1 MVFVTCQMS
10 HVKCQTMFIQL
21 IIIIF
26 VLFALSRVFIRYSK
40 SEITSREVWMWSIF
54 WFLVITA
61 TLWPKSTDIVARW
74 VGVGR
79 GADLLVY
86 VSIMVLFFIV
96 FKILVKVEKID
107 RDVTRVVRK
116 WAIEEK
122 EEEIKK

>member
-1 MVFVTCQMS
+1 
-10 HVKCQTMFIQL
+10 
-21 IIIIF
+21 
-26 VLFALSRVFIRYSK
+26 
-40 SEITSREVWMWSIF
+40 MWSIF

>member
-1 MVFVTCQMS
+1 
-10 HVKCQTMFIQL
+10 MFIQL

-54 WFLVITA
+54 WFLVIAA
-61 TLWPKSTDIVARW
+61 TLWPKSTDIVAQW

-86 VSIMVLFFIV
+86 LSIIVLFFIV

-107 RDVTRVVRK
+107 HDVTKIVRK
-116 WAIEEK
+116 WAMEEK
-122 EEEIKK
+122 EKEIKK